1 MNHLL
6 CHRVKPRSCALI
18 SFFLQGQVMT
28 PHFFFKKIRVKTD
41 NILCFKQRGDY
52 QYDQLI

>member
-18 SFFLQGQVMT
+18 SFFLQGLVMT